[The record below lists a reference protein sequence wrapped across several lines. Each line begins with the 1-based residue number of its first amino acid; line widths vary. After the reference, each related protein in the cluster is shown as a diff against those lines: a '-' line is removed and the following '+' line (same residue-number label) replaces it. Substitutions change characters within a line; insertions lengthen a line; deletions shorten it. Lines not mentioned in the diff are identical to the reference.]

1 MEKILL
7 ISGIAAAAILILF
20 ISILFIKRIKRK
32 KKLVDYFKTQLHK
45 IIRNEA
51 LDKAIN
57 NYQKS
62 GNRNYWLLK
71 AVEIN
76 RFGEKEHFFNLEQK
90 VSIGKEFRSNN
101 FFILDENADNIQ
113 CEITMIKEIPHIANC
128 SKNVEMFFSSKSKNR
143 IIGKKK
149 RQLKCG
155 ETVKLHTGNSVQFG
169 ETKIVFFVYN
179 YNRGLF

>member
-7 ISGIAAAAILILF
+7 IAGISAGVVLILV
-20 ISILFIKRIKRK
+20 IGILLIRRSRRK
-32 KKLVDYFKTQLHK
+32 KKLVEYFKTQLHK

-71 AVEIN
+71 AIEIN

-90 VSIGKEFRSNN
+90 VSIGKEFRSSN
-101 FFILDENADNIQ
+101 FFILDEKADNVQ
-113 CEITMIKEIPHIANC
+113 CEITMIKEVPHLVNC
-128 SKNVEMFFSSKSKNR
+128 SKNVEMFFSPKSKTVR
-143 IIGKKK
+143 KKK
-149 RQLKCG
+149 RQLQHE
-155 ETVKLHTGNSVQFG
+155 ETVTLHTGNSVQFG

-179 YNRGLF
+179 YNRGLI